1 MAIRM
6 RKNKKNTS
14 MEIAYQGILQKIMH
28 EQFEPGMPLREDHL
42 ATELGVSSTP
52 IREAFRRLEYEGWL
66 QSRPFRGVFLRKFTR
81 EDICELYYLR
91 GALESAAAAAAA
103 KNATPEDLEK
113 MHQSLEAE
121 QEYIRTY
128 SQQGNETIKPNI
140 EQDLIF
146 HAVITDA
153 AHNRL
158 LSDRLYML
166 KAQTSY
172 AFLNWRTTDTF
183 SIKDSQRVLEE
194 HWMIYLTIQRH
205 WDDLAKSLMEKHIS
219 FARENHLKYLETH
232 QIPE

>member
-6 RKNKKNTS
+6 GKNKKNTS

-66 QSRPFRGVFLRKFTR
+66 QSSPFRGVFLRKFTR

-113 MHQSLEAE
+113 IHQSLESE

-128 SQQGNETIKPNI
+128 SQQGNETIKPNL

-146 HAVITDA
+146 HAAITDA

-219 FARENHLKYLETH
+219 FARENHLKYLETY

>member
-1 MAIRM
+1 
-6 RKNKKNTS
+6 

-52 IREAFRRLEYEGWL
+52 IRESLRRLEYEGWL
-66 QSRPFRGVFLRKFTR
+66 QSSPFRGVFLRKFTR

-113 MHQSLEAE
+113 IHQSLESE

-146 HAVITDA
+146 HAAITDA

-219 FARENHLKYLETH
+219 FARENHLKYLETY

>member
-1 MAIRM
+1 
-6 RKNKKNTS
+6 

-66 QSRPFRGVFLRKFTR
+66 QSSPFRGVFLRKFTR

-113 MHQSLEAE
+113 IHQSLESE

-146 HAVITDA
+146 HAAITDA

-219 FARENHLKYLETH
+219 FARENHLKYLETY

>member
-6 RKNKKNTS
+6 GKNKKNTS

-66 QSRPFRGVFLRKFTR
+66 QSSPFRGVFLRKFTR

-113 MHQSLEAE
+113 IHQSLESE

-146 HAVITDA
+146 HAAITDA

-219 FARENHLKYLETH
+219 FARENHLKYLETY